1 MADINKEDIK
11 LLQSQR
17 LDDTPQGGGRMTS
30 HEVVR
35 GQVNNLFPDISRLDK
50 VYGRVS
56 LRKAY
61 PAVLTGGRETY
72 YGSHCILTK
81 QASDP
86 LVSVCFFSDKSWF
99 SMREEARSR
108 MESYLTKG
116 PRAPFTLW
124 ADHYTG
130 TSNLSLLT
138 YIDVDA
144 PKIGDVLVL
153 VDSTSGHEQYMRVI
167 EVDEELR
174 EFHYLYNGSQQ
185 NYTRKI
191 VSVTVGT
198 RLDFD
203 FRGEEVA
210 VTLSLLDDP
219 TQIYVT
225 VPADASRYY
234 GCTSLAEPV
243 TSGTL
248 QLRVTDIN
256 THIVPSASS
265 ETGITDAAVGQ
276 ANNILVQKFDETVN
290 GKISRTLSTTISPNG
305 QLHIG
310 EGVLPGSLE
319 MPAINLYDDST
330 GNIYMGSNIVGSIDY
345 PTGVINFGSDV
356 GTTYFTGICTYYPAA
371 APSQVSETAAIDIEL
386 NNRGYVYNYTL
397 DPLPEKGSV
406 RVEYLAGGKWYTLS
420 DEGDGHLTG
429 FDPSVGTGTVNNISG
444 TVSVTL
450 GAMPDVGSKVMF
462 FWNKPAE
469 YYDFSGENL
478 IARYKFNLQ
487 NDNITRDTF
496 RMEWFGDGNGS
507 GPNGEYAVIDN
518 GSGEIVWAVYTT
530 VWEVSTT
537 WTDILGKIQYSKGSV
552 DFQLNIPLTE
562 TQYQPKASEN
572 FHIFY
577 NYGTKQEETFNAP
590 PRDGNGHINI
600 TLANTPIIPNTFHI
614 EWHTL
619 LEQYDPETKIDMSID
634 PTYLFSDDGSGNFEG
649 DVDDGTPNWV
659 QGSIDY
665 STGNVQ
671 FHPDRTSV
679 FPQAKYKWVI
689 TTYMHP
695 GVEMTRTFDR
705 IEYLSAASLFPTDGI
720 VIVSYCTSAGANST
734 DYQQSI
740 KPIYIVKESS
750 ALELVPGTL
759 DLYVSTSSGNKY
771 VVDIGN
777 GKLYFNANP
786 STGDMVEVGT
796 INYALK
802 QLELTSD
809 SINLKS
815 IHVSFATATGAIEPF
830 MSFVFRTPGSPLR
843 AGSLQIQATTGAGTL
858 LQATSDF
865 SGNITGTGVIGK
877 IDFQNGFGHV
887 AFGEWVPDDSVAQAQ
902 EWYPGAPDDGAGN
915 VWKPF
920 IVHASTVRIN
930 CVVLSYLPLDPDL
943 LGLDPVRLPM
953 DGKIPIFRDGYI
965 ICMQNELT
973 DAILG
978 LPDNVT
984 SDTQYTAS
992 RTNVDELAVYSMPTQ
1007 YQKDNGIQV
1016 CPVIISELDP
1026 AYGEYV
1032 VDLSAGT
1039 VTFKNGYTPP
1049 KDSQG
1054 TRNDLVMTHKIED
1067 MVLASDVQVTGHISV
1082 ITPFNHDYPVA
1093 NTIVSSVLPYGDLQS
1108 RAYNEFVQGSWNSK
1122 WLDYPEGNPP
1132 LAQYN
1137 FVDYPITVTN
1147 RPSIKE
1153 RWLILFLNSTNV
1165 RVVGEKFGV
1174 LIAGVKVISVTSP
1187 PVYSPGDA
1195 SGVYNYD
1202 GVDSLV
1208 LVNNNFNEPYWV
1220 MALDG
1225 FGFGWQGGNCIRF
1238 NQDAANY
1245 PTWFIRTTLQGPSTE
1260 ATDNYVIQ
1268 VRGNSS

>member
-1 MADINKEDIK
+1 
-11 LLQSQR
+11 
-17 LDDTPQGGGRMTS
+17 
-30 HEVVR
+30 
-35 GQVNNLFPDISRLDK
+35 
-50 VYGRVS
+50 
-56 LRKAY
+56 
-61 PAVLTGGRETY
+61 
-72 YGSHCILTK
+72 
-81 QASDP
+81 
-86 LVSVCFFSDKSWF
+86 
-99 SMREEARSR
+99 
-108 MESYLTKG
+108 
-116 PRAPFTLW
+116 
-124 ADHYTG
+124 
-130 TSNLSLLT
+130 
-138 YIDVDA
+138 
-144 PKIGDVLVL
+144 
-153 VDSTSGHEQYMRVI
+153 
-167 EVDEELR
+167 
-174 EFHYLYNGSQQ
+174 
-185 NYTRKI
+185 
-191 VSVTVGT
+191 
-198 RLDFD
+198 
-203 FRGEEVA
+203 
-210 VTLSLLDDP
+210 
-219 TQIYVT
+219 
-225 VPADASRYY
+225 
-234 GCTSLAEPV
+234 
-243 TSGTL
+243 
-248 QLRVTDIN
+248 
-256 THIVPSASS
+256 
-265 ETGITDAAVGQ
+265 
-276 ANNILVQKFDETVN
+276 
-290 GKISRTLSTTISPNG
+290 
-305 QLHIG
+305 
-310 EGVLPGSLE
+310 
-319 MPAINLYDDST
+319 
-330 GNIYMGSNIVGSIDY
+330 
-345 PTGVINFGSDV
+345 
-356 GTTYFTGICTYYPAA
+356 
-371 APSQVSETAAIDIEL
+371 
-386 NNRGYVYNYTL
+386 
-397 DPLPEKGSV
+397 
-406 RVEYLAGGKWYTLS
+406 
-420 DEGDGHLTG
+420 
-429 FDPSVGTGTVNNISG
+429 
-444 TVSVTL
+444 
-450 GAMPDVGSKVMF
+450 
-462 FWNKPAE
+462 
-469 YYDFSGENL
+469 
-478 IARYKFNLQ
+478 
-487 NDNITRDTF
+487 
-496 RMEWFGDGNGS
+496 
-507 GPNGEYAVIDN
+507 
-518 GSGEIVWAVYTT
+518 
-530 VWEVSTT
+530 
-537 WTDILGKIQYSKGSV
+537 
-552 DFQLNIPLTE
+552 
-562 TQYQPKASEN
+562 
-572 FHIFY
+572 
-577 NYGTKQEETFNAP
+577 
-590 PRDGNGHINI
+590 
-600 TLANTPIIPNTFHI
+600 
-614 EWHTL
+614 
-619 LEQYDPETKIDMSID
+619 
-634 PTYLFSDDGSGNFEG
+634 
-649 DVDDGTPNWV
+649 
-659 QGSIDY
+659 
-665 STGNVQ
+665 
-671 FHPDRTSV
+671 
-679 FPQAKYKWVI
+679 
-689 TTYMHP
+689 
-695 GVEMTRTFDR
+695 
-705 IEYLSAASLFPTDGI
+705 
-720 VIVSYCTSAGANST
+720 
-734 DYQQSI
+734 
-740 KPIYIVKESS
+740 
-750 ALELVPGTL
+750 
-759 DLYVSTSSGNKY
+759 
-771 VVDIGN
+771 
-777 GKLYFNANP
+777 
-786 STGDMVEVGT
+786 
-796 INYALK
+796 
-802 QLELTSD
+802 
-809 SINLKS
+809 
-815 IHVSFATATGAIEPF
+815 
-830 MSFVFRTPGSPLR
+830 
-843 AGSLQIQATTGAGTL
+843 LQIQATTGAGTL

-992 RTNVDELAVYSMPTQ
+992 RINVDELAVYSMPTQ

-1174 LIAGVKVISVTSP
+1174 LIANVKVISVTSP

-1220 MALDG
+1220 MALEG